1 MAWLNGSKTKKGAC
15 CVCIESHRKC
25 SCVWTACRTT
35 QITWITLSYLYGWVD
50 YISRLAVTW
59 QEHSRVLRSAENFWR
74 WICLR
79 DLIPGYDCLYIY
91 ISNSRLHST
100 SKDVSWTVSDLLC
113 SWTCSG
119 SFCVITV
126 STVQLQTVQFVQ
138 YLYIKCAVLLF
149 SWTCNSNFSVITVST
164 VQLHTV
170 PFVKYLYSKC
180 AVLLCSWMWQ
190 ALCRPL
196 SSSRQQYMF
205 TVWLLG
211 WVGERQLQICVF
223 YSLRIFL
230 FVRQHLKTREVRNVS
245 SISFLTQSNC
255 GKNT

>member
-1 MAWLNGSKTKKGAC
+1 MKIYKLAFRLHSLSVTF
-15 CVCIESHRKC
+15 VTPTC
-25 SCVWTACRTT
+25 S
-35 QITWITLSYLYGWVD
+35 LSLSNYVTM
-50 YISRLAVTW
+50 LAANSV
-59 QEHSRVLRSAENFWR
+59 SLK
-74 WICLR
+74 
-79 DLIPGYDCLYIY
+79 DLISGCDCI
-91 ISNSRLHST
+91 ISSSRLHIISEEI
-100 SKDVSWTVSDLLC
+100 SLVVSLILSG
-113 SWTCSG
+113 WTCSG
-119 SFCVITV
+119 RFCAITV
-126 STVQLQTVQFVQ
+126 STVHLQNLECVE
-138 YLYIKCAVLLF
+138 
-149 SWTCNSNFSVITVST
+149 N
-164 VQLHTV
+164 
-170 PFVKYLYSKC
+170 LYSKC

-245 SISFLTQSNC
+245 SIRFLTQSNC